1 VALGRRQHRLEAAAG
16 VVFALGAGR
25 RPRPGLAHA
34 GGQGV
39 AAAFELG
46 DAEQARGRSRRGWG
60 RERVI
65 GQERRKLGV
74 EPGDLRA

>member
-60 RERVI
+60 RKRVI
-65 GQERRKLGV
+65 G
-74 EPGDLRA
+74 